1 MQPDSFGLET
11 SLFLNETK
19 KGTLKRSYFSRKPL
33 ETESP
38 VCDVQLLANQI
49 IWAILTR
56 FVIGIFK
63 RAFSEKQMH
72 ADATIS
78 RISGQANWS
87 FIMNQIKQPWL
98 CLFLF

>member
-1 MQPDSFGLET
+1 MKLKKELWRDRT
-11 SLFLNETK
+11 SLEN
-19 KGTLKRSYFSRKPL
+19 RSK
-33 ETESP
+33 
-38 VCDVQLLANQI
+38 LLANQI